1 LAQKHNKKFYQKAI
15 NEYGISA
22 LGVHWNSKH
31 TQYKRFEVITKLIKK
46 NIIES
51 SIVDVGC
58 GFGEYYKYL
67 EINNK
72 LPKKYIG
79 VDCEQQMITTCK
91 KRLPSQQFKNQNIL
105 TDNLENA
112 DYYIC
117 SGALNI
123 LSIDEVYIFI
133 EKCFEVSNKGFI
145 FNFLKLQSYNK
156 LDTNE
161 VIKFCKTLTSEIKT
175 KDNYLNNDFTIFM
188 IKLSSELQK

>member
-1 LAQKHNKKFYQKAI
+1 MAQAQNKEFYAKAI
-15 NEYGISA
+15 EEYGVSA

-31 TQYKRFEVITKLIKK
+31 SQYKRFEILTKFIKK
-46 NIIES
+46 EIGQS

-72 LPKKYIG
+72 LPQKYLGI
-79 VDCEQQMITTCK
+79 DCEINMVTTCK
-91 KRLPSQQFKNQNIL
+91 RRLPYQEFKVQNIL
-105 TDNLENA
+105 TDNLIKA

-123 LSIDEVYIFI
+123 LSIDEAYIFI
-133 EKCFEVSNKGFI
+133 EQCFKSSNKGFI
-145 FNFLKLQSYNK
+145 FNFLKSQSFNQLK
-156 LDTNE
+156 LEE
-161 VIKFCKTLTSEIKT
+161 VIGFCEQLCFTIKT

-188 IKLSSELQK
+188 VK

>member
-1 LAQKHNKKFYQKAI
+1 LAQKQNNQFYKKAVEEF
-15 NEYGISA
+15 GISA
-22 LGVHWNSKH
+22 QGVHWNSKH
-31 TQYKRFEVITKLIKK
+31 TQYKRFEILTKFIKK
-46 NIIES
+46 DIINS

-67 EINNK
+67 ELNNK

-79 VDCEQQMITTCK
+79 IDCEEQMITACK
-91 KRLPSQQFKNQNIL
+91 KRLPLQNFKIQNIL
-105 TDNLENA
+105 VDALADA

-123 LSIDEVYIFI
+123 LAIDEAYLFI
-133 EKCFEVSNKGFI
+133 NNCFKASSKGFI
-145 FNFLKLQSYNK
+145 FNFLKSQSFNK

-161 VIKFCKTLTSEIKT
+161 VINFCKTLTNNIKT

-188 IKLSSELQK
+188 VK